1 MLRIVIEAHSIRK
14 ISYAVVLNSCIDID
28 STTSPRKQC
37 FCAFGFFGQTCEKES
52 GISDRAAVD
61 DLSGYES
68 RQLNDDA
75 TMYWKVLEDSREIEV
90 VVKVRF
96 RPILPLP
103 TRLAKA

>member
-1 MLRIVIEAHSIRK
+1 M
-14 ISYAVVLNSCIDID
+14 SYAVVLNSCIDID

-52 GISDRAAVD
+52 GISDRVAVD
-61 DLSGYES
+61 DLDGYES

-96 RPILPLP
+96 FGQCYLYRQGWQKLNKPNQCELPEP
-103 TRLAKA
+103 V